1 MYQTITNKTYKQYEE
16 KSSFSQNM
24 FVSFIKSYFDTNT
37 L

>member
-1 MYQTITNKTYKQYEE
+1 MYQNITNKTYKQYEE
-16 KSSFSQNM
+16 KSSSSWHM